1 MFFFSGNMY
10 WSHKKED
17 TKSYI
22 IESSSLDGSNRAVV
36 MNCSDPA
43 ESLSMDYQSGRLY
56 FVYSESGA
64 ILYVDL
70 NTKAVSWFANNTR
83 NFLNQTST
91 LCFCIA
97 FRGACSWC
105 QFYRKQCNC
114 VQRSNPVRR
123 VQRQYDSAMRQ
134 NRLQRQYDTQK

>member
-70 NTKAVSWFANNTR
+70 NTKAVSWFANNTI
-83 NFLNQTST
+83 F
-91 LCFCIA
+91 
-97 FRGACSWC
+97 
-105 QFYRKQCNC
+105 
-114 VQRSNPVRR
+114 
-123 VQRQYDSAMRQ
+123 
-134 NRLQRQYDTQK
+134 